1 MRFLATQKKRSVIG
15 EKYVLILLIFGMALH
30 NITNKEQPFWY
41 IFMVI
46 RGREGMDRIA
56 STHGGL

>member
-1 MRFLATQKKRSVIG
+1 MLHRKKCSIIG
-15 EKYVLILLIFGMALH
+15 EKYVLVLLIFGIALH
-30 NITNKEQPFWY
+30 HITNNEQPFGF

-56 STHGGL
+56 STHSGL